1 MVLNLLQARCKCTW
15 PWRRGCK
22 SSVFEQSATLNWKLA
37 LYQQK
42 QNVKPDQ
49 PGINGCFTSVQIS
62 ITVLVPL
69 AFMNI
74 FSVFLKGPIL
84 LKTWTGESNVTPS
97 KIFDVAPGAAC
108 ILETPHVA
116 RLVGCG
122 NAGQA
127 VRHPHEDDSVG
138 VRPRRACHFV
148 HLLGEGVEPHR
159 FRQACLNRG
168 TESSGWSL
176 LQFHMRISRSSVRIP
191 LRRSRVAQAHVLVS
205 LDGERS

>member
-1 MVLNLLQARCKCTW
+1 MPAAHGFELLASTLQMYLAMASTMQIIGFRTVGNVELEVGSKSAETKREARPTRDQRVLHLCADLHHCVSPTGHQ
-15 PWRRGCK
+15 
-22 SSVFEQSATLNWKLA
+22 
-37 LYQQK
+37 
-42 QNVKPDQ
+42 
-49 PGINGCFTSVQIS
+49 
-62 ITVLVPL
+62 
-69 AFMNI
+69 NI

-84 LKTWTGESNVTPS
+84 FKTWTEESDVTPS
-97 KIFDVAPGAAC
+97 RLFDVAPGAAC
-108 ILETPHVA
+108 ILEVPHVA

-122 NAGQA
+122 NAGQG

-148 HLLGEGVEPHR
+148 HR

-176 LQFHMRISRSSVRIP
+176 LQFHMRTSRSSVRIP